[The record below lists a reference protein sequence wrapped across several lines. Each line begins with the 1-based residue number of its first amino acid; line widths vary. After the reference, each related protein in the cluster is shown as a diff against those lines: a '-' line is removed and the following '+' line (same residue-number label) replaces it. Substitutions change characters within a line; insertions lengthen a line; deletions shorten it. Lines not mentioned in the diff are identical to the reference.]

1 MLNIFQQQTPD
12 QMRAGY
18 ASNAAGLR
26 SLLARAEHTGKPA
39 NGYTADD
46 LRTKVA
52 LFERLSMATDADV
65 IAHVDQNA
73 ARMRD
78 RLAELR
84 RG

>member
-1 MLNIFQQQTPD
+1 MSNIFQQQTPD

-26 SLLARAEHTGKPA
+26 SLLTRAERTGKPA

-46 LRTKVA
+46 LRAKIA
-52 LFERLSMATDADV
+52 LFERLSVAADADV
-65 IAHVDQNA
+65 IAHVDRSS